1 MTRIVPVAQNGMSD
15 CGAACLTMILRY
27 FGSHR
32 TAAEVG
38 EELGA
43 GRDGLT
49 ALALVQAARGY
60 GLGVRALG
68 GPAQIVLSGEVT
80 LPAVV
85 HWRGDHFV
93 VVERVG
99 PTWVH
104 IVDPA
109 RGRRRI
115 RHDEFDEGYAG
126 VLLEFERGSLEPH
139 RSDRA
144 RAPWR
149 RELASLLLR
158 GRRGLIARIVL
169 ASAALQAL
177 GMALPLSS
185 AVLVDRVI
193 PDDDR
198 SLLLVVMLAVGAACL
213 GYLGVGLARSALLVL
228 FRSQVD
234 AEVTATLVE
243 RLLRLPLGY
252 FLRRGTG
259 DVVQRISS
267 VGAVRELVTGPV
279 VAALLDGPLALG
291 YLAAVYWWSPL
302 VGLWLTGF
310 AAASVGLIA
319 LSNRR
324 VVELGQRE
332 LAGQAAAE
340 GQLIEAVGGI
350 ETVKASGAETAVLTQ
365 WSRLFAASVHDAA
378 RSGLLQGALDA
389 ALSTLRVAAP
399 AVLITVGATQVMSGQ
414 QTLGQMIALN
424 GIALAALAPIG
435 SLVGTLQRLQVAGAH
450 LRRIG
455 DILEAP
461 AEQHDLD
468 VTVAPALRGSISL
481 RGVGFRYDPR
491 SEWVLRDL
499 DLEIPAGATVALV
512 GRSGSGKSTLARLLL
527 GLFPPTEGSVHFDGI
542 DSVGVDL
549 RSLRAQFGVV
559 TQECVL
565 FTGSIAENIG
575 LCRPRA
581 GRDEIMAAARVACL
595 HDEIAAM
602 PMGYDTLLREGAG
615 LSGGQRQRL
624 ALARAVLADPC
635 ILLLDEATSALDT
648 RTEAAVAGNLS
659 TLRQTR
665 IIIAHRLSTV
675 READVILVLEGGRI
689 VERGRHDELVGA
701 GGAYADLVAGQT
713 IEAAPA
719 T

>member
-27 FGSHR
+27 FGSHH

-60 GLGVRALG
+60 GLRVRALG
-68 GPAQIVLSGEVT
+68 GPAQIVLRGEVA

-99 PTWVH
+99 PRWVH

-115 RHDEFDEGYAG
+115 GHAEFDEGYSG

-139 RSDRA
+139 RSERA
-144 RAPWR
+144 GAPWR

-158 GRRGLIARIVL
+158 GRRGLIARTVL

-193 PDDDR
+193 PDGDR
-198 SLLLVVMLAVGAACL
+198 GLLVAVMLAVGAAAL

-310 AAASVGLIA
+310 AAASVGLIV

-332 LAGQAAAE
+332 LAGQTAAE

-399 AVLITVGATQVMSGQ
+399 ATLITVGATQVMSGQ

-461 AEQHDLD
+461 AEQHGLE
-468 VTVAPALRGSISL
+468 VAVAPQLRGSISL

-549 RSLRAQFGVV
+549 KSLRAQFGVV

-581 GRDEIMAAARVACL
+581 GRDAIIAAARVACL

-602 PMGYDTLLREGAG
+602 PMGYDTVLREGAG

-648 RTEAAVAGNLS
+648 RTEAAVAGNLT

-665 IIIAHRLSTV
+665 IVIAHRLSTV

-689 VERGRHDELVGA
+689 VERGRHEELVGA